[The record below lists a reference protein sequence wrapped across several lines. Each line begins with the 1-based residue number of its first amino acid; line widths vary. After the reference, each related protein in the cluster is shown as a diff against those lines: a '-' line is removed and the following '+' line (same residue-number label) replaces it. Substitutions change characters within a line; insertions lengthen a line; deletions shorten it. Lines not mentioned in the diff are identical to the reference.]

1 MCRITSV
8 SGRSADQQRVSFGSS
23 SLCQTHQW
31 FCFRVFHS
39 CVVTS
44 RTLVPSRSLFFCVP
58 RFVKKQKNH
67 RIVHTGKAQQG
78 VAQVGRT
85 HLDALRLV
93 LWKGPDGVWSQQIRV
108 ACLQVRRTR
117 NGCGLLLCRID
128 RSDQTAQFDFAT
140 FARADWLL
148 HVGVVDLM
156 QVGTV
161 HMAQHRVTLTG
172 PEHSGDNDDQAFL
185 LSDGRDAN
193 LCCV

>member
-8 SGRSADQQRVSFGSS
+8 SGRSADQQRVSFGNS

-44 RTLVPSRSLFFCVP
+44 RTLVPSRRLFFCVP
-58 RFVKKQKNH
+58 RFVKNKKNH
-67 RIVHTGKAQQG
+67 RIVHTSKAQQG

-85 HLDALRLV
+85 RLDALRLV
-93 LWKGPDGVWSQQIRV
+93 LWKGPDGVWSQHIRV

-117 NGCGLLLCRID
+117 NGWGLLSVVSTGATRQHSLI
-128 RSDQTAQFDFAT
+128 FAT
-140 FARADWLL
+140 CARADWLL
-148 HVGVVDLM
+148 HIGVVELM

-161 HMAQHRVTLTG
+161 RMAQHRVTFTG
-172 PEHSGDNDDQAFL
+172 LKHSGDNDDQAFL
-185 LSDGRDAN
+185 LCDGRDAN